1 MKKNSLIIIF
11 IFLIIPL
18 FSQNHKTPS
27 LIPYPT
33 EIHLNKGYFVLSK
46 NTQIINEDKNLFEH
60 EKALLKSILESA
72 TKDIKSESNQ
82 NNIIRIQYSTLVD
95 NDEGYTLNILP
106 EEISIG
112 AKTSAGVFYAI
123 QTIRQLML
131 LQSQTNDIVKLPA
144 LNIIDK
150 PAFEWRGN
158 MIDVSRHFFS
168 IEYLKK
174 HIDRLAFYKMNK
186 LHLHLTDDQGWRIEI
201 KKYPELTQQGAL
213 RTFNGQDSACIK
225 KSEENIDFQI
235 DPRYIT
241 TNNGKE
247 TYGGF
252 FTQDEIKDLIA
263 YAKERH
269 IEIIPEID
277 MPGHMMAAINIYPDL
292 TDSDY
297 KGWGKLFSTPLCACK
312 EEAYTFV
319 ENILSEIMELFPS
332 KYIHIGAD
340 EVDKTTWEN
349 SELCKKLTERENIK
363 TLNEIQSYFVHRVH
377 DFVKS
382 KNKIVIGWDEVL
394 EGGINEDITIMYWRG
409 WESNAPLKAVTN
421 GNEVIMSPTNPLY
434 FDYLPDRS
442 SLRSVYNMNVVYDN
456 IPPDKAYLIKGA
468 QANLWTEMVP
478 TESRSEFQM
487 FPRITALAERVWT
500 NKDLF
505 EDYSN
510 RLTDHYPIM
519 DQMNIKYRLPDL
531 TGFALES
538 VYIGETEFD
547 VKSPLK
553 NMNIHY
559 TTNGSIP
566 SKNSPIL
573 TKPLKISEPSTL
585 KFALFSPN
593 SAKGDIY
600 TVNYK
605 KTTYA
610 KPVKIDTKALQ
621 TGLTCDFFN
630 QPVDKTTKIKG
641 DPDKKFIVNNLLVP
655 AEAKVPTFGLKF
667 DGYINVPETGI
678 YSFYFT
684 CDDSGILYI
693 ADRLVVDNEGP
704 HSPVEKSGQVTLEKG
719 LHKFHLDF
727 VEGGGGYTLY
737 MQYSLNNGEVKDIP
751 NSWFVH

>member
-123 QTIRQLML
+123 QTIRQLIL

-319 ENILSEIMELFPS
+319 ENVLSEIMELFPS

-377 DFVKS
+377 DYVKS

-442 SLRSVYNMNVVYDN
+442 SLRTIYNMNVVYDN

-610 KPVKIDTKALQ
+610 KPVKIDTKALK

-704 HSPVEKSGQVTLEKG
+704 HSPVEKSGQVALEKG

>member
-11 IFLIIPL
+11 IFFIIPL
-18 FSQNHKTPS
+18 FPQNHKTPS

-33 EIHLNKGYFVLSK
+33 EINLNKGYFVLSK

-72 TKDIKSESNQ
+72 TKDIKPASNQ
-82 NNIIRIQYSTLVD
+82 NNIIRIQYSTSVD

-123 QTIRQLML
+123 QTIRQLIL

-277 MPGHMMAAINIYPDL
+277 MPGHMMAAININPDL

-442 SLRSVYNMNVVYDN
+442 SLRTVYNMNVVYDN

-610 KPVKIDTKALQ
+610 KPVKIDTKTLQ
-621 TGLTCDFFN
+621 DGLTCDFFN
-630 QPVDKTTKIKG
+630 QPLDKTTKIKG
-641 DPDKKFIVNNLLVP
+641 DPDKRFIVNNLLVP

-704 HSPVEKSGQVTLEKG
+704 HSPVEKSGQVALEKG

>member
-11 IFLIIPL
+11 IFFIIPL
-18 FSQNHKTPS
+18 FPQNHKTPS

-72 TKDIKSESNQ
+72 TKDIKPASNQ

-123 QTIRQLML
+123 QTIRQLIL

-263 YAKERH
+263 YAKERY

-277 MPGHMMAAINIYPDL
+277 MPGHMMSAINIYPDL

-297 KGWGKLFSTPLCACK
+297 KGWGKIFSTPLCACK

-319 ENILSEIMELFPS
+319 ENVLSEIMELFPS

-442 SLRSVYNMNVVYDN
+442 SLRTVYNMNVVYDN

-610 KPVKIDTKALQ
+610 KPVKIDTKTLQ
-621 TGLTCDFFN
+621 DGLTCDFFN

-641 DPDKKFIVNNLLVP
+641 DPDKRFIVNNLLVP

-704 HSPVEKSGQVTLEKG
+704 HSPVEKSGQVALEKG

>member
-11 IFLIIPL
+11 IFFIIPL
-18 FSQNHKTPS
+18 FPQNHKTLS

-72 TKDIKSESNQ
+72 TKDIEPASNQ

-123 QTIRQLML
+123 QTIRQLIL

-252 FTQDEIKDLIA
+252 FTQNEIKDLIT
-263 YAKERH
+263 YAQERH

-277 MPGHMMAAINIYPDL
+277 MPGHMMSAINIYPDL
-292 TDSDY
+292 TDSYY

-319 ENILSEIMELFPS
+319 ENVLSEIMELFPS

-363 TLNEIQSYFVHRVH
+363 TLNEIQSYFVHHVH
-377 DFVKS
+377 DYVKS

-605 KTTYA
+605 KTTHA

-704 HSPVEKSGQVTLEKG
+704 HSPVEKSGQVALEKG

>member
-123 QTIRQLML
+123 QTIRQLIL

-158 MIDVSRHFFS
+158 MIDLSRHFFS

-319 ENILSEIMELFPS
+319 ENVLSEIMELFPS

-377 DFVKS
+377 DYVKS

-510 RLTDHYPIM
+510 RLIDHYPIM

-610 KPVKIDTKALQ
+610 KPVKIDTKTLQ
-621 TGLTCDFFN
+621 DGLTCDFFN

-641 DPDKKFIVNNLLVP
+641 DPDKRFIVNNLLVP

-704 HSPVEKSGQVTLEKG
+704 HSPVEKSGQVALEKG

>member
-18 FSQNHKTPS
+18 FPQNHKTPS

-60 EKALLKSILESA
+60 EKALLKSILESV
-72 TKDIKSESNQ
+72 TKDIKPASNQ

-123 QTIRQLML
+123 QTIRQLIL

-201 KKYPELTQQGAL
+201 KKYPELTQQGAW

-263 YAKERH
+263 YAQERH

-297 KGWGKLFSTPLCACK
+297 KGWGKIFSTPLCACK
-312 EEAYTFV
+312 EDTYIFV
-319 ENILSEIMELFPS
+319 ENVLSEIMELFPS

-377 DFVKS
+377 DYVKS

-442 SLRSVYNMNVVYDN
+442 SLRTVYNMNVVYDN

-531 TGFALES
+531 KGFALES

-641 DPDKKFIVNNLLVP
+641 DPDKRFIVNNLLVP

-704 HSPVEKSGQVTLEKG
+704 HSPVEKSGQVALEKG

>member
-18 FSQNHKTPS
+18 FPQNHKTPS

-33 EIHLNKGYFVLSK
+33 EIHLNKGYFILSK

-60 EKALLKSILESA
+60 EKVLLKSILESA
-72 TKDIKSESNQ
+72 TKDIKLASNQ
-82 NNIIRIQYSTLVD
+82 NNIIRIQYSTLAD

-112 AKTSAGVFYAI
+112 AKTSTGVFYAI
-123 QTIRQLML
+123 QTIRQLIL

-213 RTFNGQDSACIK
+213 RTFNGQDWACIK

-252 FTQDEIKDLIA
+252 FTQNEIKDLIT
-263 YAKERH
+263 YAQERH

-277 MPGHMMAAINIYPDL
+277 MPGHMMSAINIYPDL

-297 KGWGKLFSTPLCACK
+297 KGWGKIFSTPLCACK

-319 ENILSEIMELFPS
+319 ENVLSEIVELFPS

-442 SLRSVYNMNVVYDN
+442 SLRTVYNMNVVYDN

-641 DPDKKFIVNNLLVP
+641 DPDKRFIVNNLLVP

-704 HSPVEKSGQVTLEKG
+704 HSPVEKSGQVALEKG

-727 VEGGGGYTLY
+727 VEGGGSYTLY

>member
-33 EIHLNKGYFVLSK
+33 EIHINKGYFVLSK
-46 NTQIINEDKNLFEH
+46 NTQILNEDKNLFEH

-72 TKDIKSESNQ
+72 TKDIKPASNQ

-112 AKTSAGVFYAI
+112 AKTSAGFFYAI
-123 QTIRQLML
+123 QTIRQLIL

-252 FTQDEIKDLIA
+252 FTQNEIKDLIT
-263 YAKERH
+263 YAQERH

-277 MPGHMMAAINIYPDL
+277 MPGHMMSAINTYPDL

-297 KGWGKLFSTPLCACK
+297 KGWGKIFSTPLCACK

-319 ENILSEIMELFPS
+319 ENVLSEIMELFPS

-340 EVDKTTWEN
+340 EVDKTTWEH

-377 DFVKS
+377 DYVKS

-510 RLTDHYPIM
+510 RLIDHYPIM

-621 TGLTCDFFN
+621 TGLSCDFFN

-693 ADRLVVDNEGP
+693 ADQLVVDNEGP
-704 HSPVEKSGQVTLEKG
+704 HSPIEKSGQVALEKG

>member
-33 EIHLNKGYFVLSK
+33 EIHINKGYFVLSK
-46 NTQIINEDKNLFEH
+46 NTQILNEDKNLFEH

-72 TKDIKSESNQ
+72 TKDIKPASNQ

-112 AKTSAGVFYAI
+112 AKTSAGFFYAI
-123 QTIRQLML
+123 QTIRQLIL

-252 FTQDEIKDLIA
+252 FTQNEIKDLIT
-263 YAKERH
+263 YAQERH

-277 MPGHMMAAINIYPDL
+277 MPGHMMSAINTYPDL

-297 KGWGKLFSTPLCACK
+297 KGWGKIFSTPLCACK

-319 ENILSEIMELFPS
+319 ENVLSEIMELFPS

-340 EVDKTTWEN
+340 EVDKTTWEH

-377 DFVKS
+377 DYVKS

-510 RLTDHYPIM
+510 RLIDHYPIM

-641 DPDKKFIVNNLLVP
+641 DPDKRFIVNNLLVP

-704 HSPVEKSGQVTLEKG
+704 HSPVEKSGQVALEKG

>member
-11 IFLIIPL
+11 IFFIIPL
-18 FSQNHKTPS
+18 FPQNHKTPS

-72 TKDIKSESNQ
+72 TKDIKPASNQ
-82 NNIIRIQYSTLVD
+82 NNIIRIQYSTLAD

-123 QTIRQLML
+123 QTIRQLIL

-252 FTQDEIKDLIA
+252 FTQNEIKDLIT
-263 YAKERH
+263 YAQERH

-277 MPGHMMAAINIYPDL
+277 MPGHMMSAINIYPDL

-297 KGWGKLFSTPLCACK
+297 KGWGKIFSTPLCACK

-319 ENILSEIMELFPS
+319 ENVLSEIMELFPS

-377 DFVKS
+377 DYVKS

-442 SLRSVYNMNVVYDN
+442 SLRTVYNMNVVYDN

-547 VKSPLK
+547 VKSQLK

-610 KPVKIDTKALQ
+610 KPVKIDTKALK

-704 HSPVEKSGQVTLEKG
+704 HSPVEKSGQVALEKG

>member
-18 FSQNHKTPS
+18 FPQNHKTPS

-72 TKDIKSESNQ
+72 TKDIKPASNQ

-123 QTIRQLML
+123 QTIRQLIL

-277 MPGHMMAAINIYPDL
+277 MPGHMMSAINIYPDL

-297 KGWGKLFSTPLCACK
+297 KGWGKIFSTPLCACK

-319 ENILSEIMELFPS
+319 ENVLSEIMELFPS

-442 SLRSVYNMNVVYDN
+442 SLRTVYNMNVVYDN

-610 KPVKIDTKALQ
+610 KPVKIDTKTLQ
-621 TGLTCDFFN
+621 DGLTCDFFN

-641 DPDKKFIVNNLLVP
+641 DPDKRFIVNNLLVP

-704 HSPVEKSGQVTLEKG
+704 HSPVEKSGQVALEKG